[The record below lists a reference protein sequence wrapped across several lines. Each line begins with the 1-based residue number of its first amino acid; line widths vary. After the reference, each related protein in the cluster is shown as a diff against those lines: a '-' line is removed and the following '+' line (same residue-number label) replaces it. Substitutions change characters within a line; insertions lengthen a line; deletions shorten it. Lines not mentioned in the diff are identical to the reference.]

1 MPKPIRTLLADI
13 DLPEIPTTDIIGSP
27 GRDSVVYVGT
37 NTNGYELRDT
47 RLVIMDS
54 GRAGLVT
61 VNTDPTKKRWPT
73 MEDMSVTGCIIEAKP
88 RDNKSKWGLRRYG
101 LTGYCYTNSNIIR
114 NLGLEHPI
122 YDEVF
127 GGTHRYSNLWLD
139 NSGANGL
146 QLRVT
151 EQPPKLS
158 PHYLDA
164 RYIEITDVVVSE
176 CGQARG
182 AGRAGFGISIKDM
195 GPNTEVHMER
205 VAVQTVKQ
213 RNVKSKPADF
223 TGFVP
228 DSFGAIC
235 VEYVGKL
242 VIDNCYVSMLNPDRH
257 AIQLFDFANKAP
269 KLTAP
274 KEVHIDGLELDNQV
288 VVLRCDDTEVV
299 RITNTSGTGQ
309 IRLMRFDAAAK
320 VWKFWKALPWAPYS
334 QG

>member
-1 MPKPIRTLLADI
+1 MPKPIRTLLADLA
-13 DLPEIPTTDIIGSP
+13 LPEIPTTDIIGSP

-37 NTNGYELRDT
+37 NTTGYEICDT
-47 RLVIMDS
+47 RLVIMDN

-61 VNTDPTKKRWPT
+61 VNTDPAKKRWPV
-73 MEDMSVTGCIIEAKP
+73 MGDMLVSGCIIEAKP

-101 LTGYCYTNSNIIR
+101 LSGDCVTTETIIR
-114 NLGLEHPI
+114 NLGLEHAI

-127 GGTHRYSNLWLD
+127 GGHHIYSHLWLD
-139 NSGANGL
+139 NCGAQGL
-146 QLRVT
+146 QLRIT
-151 EQPPKLS
+151 EQPAKLS
-158 PHYLDA
+158 PHYLDD
-164 RYIEITDVVVSE
+164 RYIEIRDVVVSE

-195 GPNTEVHMER
+195 GPNTEVYMAR

-213 RNVKSKPADF
+213 RNVKSKPEGY

-242 VIDNCYVSMLNPDRH
+242 IIDNCYVSMLNP
-257 AIQLFDFANKAP
+257 ANFGVQLFDKAV
-269 KLTAP
+269 KTLKGGSP
-274 KEVHIDGLELDNQV
+274 KEVHIDGLDLDNQV
-288 VVLRCDDTEVV
+288 VALRCDDTEVV
-299 RITNTSGTGQ
+299 RITNTRGTGQ
-309 IRLMRFDAAAK
+309 IRLMRFDAAAR